1 MLTGSIHK
9 VYLLGVA
16 PLWSGLLFAFAS
28 KDNRTT
34 TQKRGGANMSEQTQG
49 TEPITGPTVE
59 QVPDTLRDF
68 LWTLPQPVL
77 VLGSMLAVA
86 SAFTFGWAEPK
97 LFALFMIILP
107 LPLVLLAE
115 RIWVKRQD
123 WILTPKEFAEDAF

>member
-1 MLTGSIHK
+1 
-9 VYLLGVA
+9 
-16 PLWSGLLFAFAS
+16 
-28 KDNRTT
+28 
-34 TQKRGGANMSEQTQG
+34 MSEQTQG

-77 VLGSMLAVA
+77 VLGSMLAMA

-97 LFALFMIILP
+97 LFALIMIILP